1 MVCANVEGKLYA
13 LEGQCPRCGFDLYR
27 GDLISNDP
35 AWDDLPRIACPTCS
49 TTYGM
54 RSGRKGPPMKRK
66 GLAGFVGNLA
76 KTATV
81 DASSSDAKAYIITRD
96 DDGRVYC
103 RER

>member
-1 MVCANVEGKLYA
+1 M
-13 LEGQCPRCGFDLYR
+13 D
-27 GDLISNDP
+27 DP
-35 AWDDLPRIACPTCS
+35 GWDDLPRIACPTCA

-54 RSGRKGPPMKRK
+54 VTGKKGPPLKRT

-81 DASSSDAKAYIITRD
+81 DASSKDAKAYIITRD